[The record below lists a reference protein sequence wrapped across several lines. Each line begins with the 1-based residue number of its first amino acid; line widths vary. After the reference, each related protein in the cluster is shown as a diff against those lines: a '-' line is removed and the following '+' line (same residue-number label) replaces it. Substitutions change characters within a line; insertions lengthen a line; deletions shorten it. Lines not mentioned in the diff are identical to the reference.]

1 MAGKSKYGNM
11 GENAIAANQ
20 NWTDVIEKE
29 RTTATQWAQDWGF
42 LIRRKP
48 GEEEI
53 KGRSAKDIE
62 KMINSMQAEADE
74 MTKKIDDRYAKTG
87 GSWQQASNTIGSA
100 DWNED
105 TVISNAIWKSNSLT
119 NDRWIQPTNPYN

>member
-1 MAGKSKYGNM
+1 MSSKSKYTSSGNP
-11 GENAIAANQ
+11 IADNQ

-29 RTTATQWAQDWGF
+29 RITATQWAQDWGF
-42 LIRRKP
+42 LIRRKE

-62 KMINSMQAEADE
+62 KMINLMQSEASDIQSRVDE
-74 MTKKIDDRYAKTG
+74 RYKHTNG
-87 GSWQQASNTIGSA
+87 NWQQASNKIGSA

-105 TVISNAIWKSNSLT
+105 TVVSNAIWKQNSLK
-119 NDRWIQPTNPYN
+119 NDRWIKPTDPF